1 MASHEVLLAFVEA
14 ATQGSFSAAARKLG
28 RSQSTIS
35 AAVASLEID
44 LNLTLF
50 DRSSRKPGLTP
61 AGRVMLQ
68 RAEDILA
75 ASSRLE
81 MTARQLSQGVE
92 AKLTVAL
99 SDTYQSDRFEASL
112 SAFEQRYPDLELE
125 CLIAECDDLVS
136 LVQSGRAQIAFAEM
150 QDSYPPDLV
159 SSTVDERTEIA
170 LFVSPAHPLARLEYV
185 DQDVLQQHRE
195 LRLATI
201 INPYESRAKGR
212 VWSAPSYLM
221 LLENGP
227 GRIRLGAVAPLAG
240 GALRARHPAG
250 TGGARLAE
258 NGVGGCVV
266 VTAESAGAGGELVA
280 GQDAGMKVLRP
291 LSRASSL
298 PQVIVSVTK
307 LMCTTAPCGSW
318 LASDESITFNITP
331 TP

>member
-61 AGRVMLQ
+61 AGHVMLQ
-68 RAEDILA
+68 RAEEILA
-75 ASSRLE
+75 ATSRLE
-81 MTARQLSQGVE
+81 MTARQLSEGVE

-125 CLIAECDDLVS
+125 CLIAECDDLIA
-136 LVQSGRAQIAFAEM
+136 LVQSRRAQVAFAEM

-170 LFVSPAHPLARLEYV
+170 LFVSPQHPLASASQI
-185 DQDVLQQHRE
+185 DQNLLQQHRE

-201 INPYESRAKGR
+201 LNPYESRAKGR

-221 LLENGP
+221 LLEMAQG
-227 GRIRLGAVAPLAG
+227 GFGWAPLPRWLVERFG
-240 GALRARHPAG
+240 PDTLQ
-250 TGGARLAE
+250 
-258 NGVGGCVV
+258 
-266 VTAESAGAGGELVA
+266 ELDVR
-280 GQDAGMKVLRP
+280 GWPKT
-291 LSRASSL
+291 
-298 PQVIVSVTK
+298 VSVDA
-307 LMCTTAPCGSW
+307 LWSRQHPPGPAGSW
-318 LASDESITFNITP
+318 LLGKMLE
-331 TP
+331 

>member
-1 MASHEVLLAFVEA
+1 MASQEVLQAFVQA

-28 RSQSTIS
+28 RSQSTVS

-50 DRSSRKPGLTP
+50 DRTTRKPTLTP
-61 AGRVMLQ
+61 AGYVMLQ

-75 ASSRLE
+75 ATSRLE
-81 MTARQLSQGVE
+81 MAASQLSQGVE

-125 CLIAECDDLVS
+125 CLIAECEDLVA
-136 LVQSGRAQIAFAEM
+136 LVQSGRAQVAFAEM

-159 SSTVDERTEIA
+159 SSTVDERTDIA
-170 LFVSPAHPLARLEYV
+170 LFASPEHPLAALQYI

-201 INPYESRAKGR
+201 VNPYESRAKGR

-221 LLENGP
+221 LLEMAQGGFGWAPLPRWLVDRFGP
-227 GRIRLGAVAPLAG
+227 GTLQ
-240 GALRARHPAG
+240 
-250 TGGARLAE
+250 
-258 NGVGGCVV
+258 
-266 VTAESAGAGGELVA
+266 ELPVR
-280 GQDAGMKVLRP
+280 GWPKT
-291 LSRASSL
+291 
-298 PQVIVSVTK
+298 VSVDA
-307 LMCTTAPCGSW
+307 LWSRLHPPGPAGSW
-318 LASDESITFNITP
+318 LLGKMLE
-331 TP
+331 

>member
-61 AGRVMLQ
+61 AGHVMLQ
-68 RAEDILA
+68 RAEEILA
-75 ASSRLE
+75 ATSRLE
-81 MTARQLSQGVE
+81 MAASQLSQGVE

-99 SDTYQSDRFEASL
+99 SDTYQSDRFEAAL

-136 LVQSGRAQIAFAEM
+136 LVQCGRAQIAFAEM

-170 LFVSPAHPLARLEYV
+170 LFVSPTHPLATLDYV
-185 DQDVLQQHRE
+185 DRDVLQQHRE

-221 LLENGP
+221 LLEMAQGGFGWAPLPRWLVERFGP
-227 GRIRLGAVAPLAG
+227 GTLQ
-240 GALRARHPAG
+240 
-250 TGGARLAE
+250 
-258 NGVGGCVV
+258 
-266 VTAESAGAGGELVA
+266 ELVVR
-280 GQDAGMKVLRP
+280 GWPKT
-291 LSRASSL
+291 
-298 PQVIVSVTK
+298 VSVDA
-307 LMCTTAPCGSW
+307 LWSRLNPPGPAGSW
-318 LASDESITFNITP
+318 LLGKMLE
-331 TP
+331 

>member
-50 DRSSRKPGLTP
+50 DRSSRKPTLTP
-61 AGRVMLQ
+61 AGHVMLQ

-75 ASSRLE
+75 ATSRLE
-81 MTARQLSQGVE
+81 MTASQLSQGVE
-92 AKLTVAL
+92 PKLTVAL

-159 SSTVDERTEIA
+159 NTTVDERTEIA
-170 LFVSPAHPLARLEYV
+170 LFVSPEHPLAALV
-185 DQDVLQQHRE
+185 HIDQDVLQQHRE

-201 INPYESRAKGR
+201 VNPYESRAKGR

-221 LLENGP
+221 LLEMAQGGFGWAPLPRWLVARFGP
-227 GRIRLGAVAPLAG
+227 GTLQ
-240 GALRARHPAG
+240 
-250 TGGARLAE
+250 
-258 NGVGGCVV
+258 
-266 VTAESAGAGGELVA
+266 EL
-280 GQDAGMKVLRP
+280 
-291 LSRASSL
+291 
-298 PQVIVSVTK
+298 QVRGWPRTVSVDA
-307 LMCTTAPCGSW
+307 LWSRLHPPGPAGSW
-318 LASDESITFNITP
+318 LLGKMLE
-331 TP
+331 

>member
-61 AGRVMLQ
+61 AGRVVLQ
-68 RAEDILA
+68 RAEEILA
-75 ASSRLE
+75 ATSRLE
-81 MTARQLSQGVE
+81 MTASQLSQGVE

-125 CLIAECDDLVS
+125 CLIAECDDLVA

-159 SSTVDERTEIA
+159 NSTVDERTEIA
-170 LFVSPAHPLARLEYV
+170 LFVSPQHPLATLNQI
-185 DQDVLQQHRE
+185 DQEVLQQHRE

-201 INPYESRAKGR
+201 VNPYESRAKGR

-221 LLENGP
+221 LLEMAQGGFGWAPLPRWLVARFGP
-227 GRIRLGAVAPLAG
+227 GTLQ
-240 GALRARHPAG
+240 
-250 TGGARLAE
+250 
-258 NGVGGCVV
+258 
-266 VTAESAGAGGELVA
+266 EL
-280 GQDAGMKVLRP
+280 
-291 LSRASSL
+291 
-298 PQVIVSVTK
+298 QVRGWPKTVSVDA
-307 LMCTTAPCGSW
+307 LWSRLHPPGPAGSW
-318 LASDESITFNITP
+318 LLGKMLE
-331 TP
+331 